1 MNGFHE
7 QCDGVVTLDGSHKRL
22 PILSAWAN
30 SSAVYW
36 INPQA
41 PATAMFIKVGNA
53 NKDGWNCSLK
63 AYFHPKRGMY
73 RVYVPGKYFTGHYET
88 VYQIVEVDEN
98 DSRHISGEGAL
109 RVYKSSIQEAEE
121 IQIVACA
128 KWPDGLV
135 REIKIREDETGAPV
149 FSIGEVVEKEISQG
163 EIYAFNNATGQ
174 FHLVTTFFDEVDE
187 PMLTVSETPVNG
199 GFDQFVADANGFYR
213 RIECEE
219 DDSGSMTL
227 QTGEKRQ

>member
-7 QCDGVVTLDGSHKRL
+7 QCDGVISTDGSYKRL
-22 PILSAWAN
+22 PILSAWSG

-41 PATAMFIKVGNA
+41 PATELDIKIGNSD
-53 NKDGWNCSLK
+53 KSGWNCSLK
-63 AYFHPKRGMY
+63 AYYHPKRELY

-88 VYQIVEVDEN
+88 VYQIVEVYEN
-98 DSRHISGEGAL
+98 DSKHVLGEGAL
-109 RVYKSSIQEAEE
+109 RVYKSAIQGIAES
-121 IQIVACA
+121 QIVACA
-128 KWPDGLV
+128 KWPDGHV
-135 REIKIREDETGAPV
+135 REITIREDETGAPV
-149 FSIGEVVEKEISQG
+149 FSIGEVVEKEISHG
-163 EIYAFNNATGQ
+163 EIYAYNNATGQ

-199 GFDQFVADANGFYR
+199 GFDQFVPDANGFYR
-213 RIECEE
+213 RIECAE

-227 QTGEKRQ
+227 QTGDKRL